1 MELVPVVRR
10 IIGARVRD
18 PHLAED
24 LVQETLTRVVAAR
37 SRVEGDTLAPY
48 AATTARN
55 VVASHFR
62 REDLAKRKAHLL
74 AEDEAAAPPIDGM
87 VDEED
92 RRLLGAALARLPAAE
107 RDLLVAHEVEGE
119 DTRSLAAAR
128 DSTPG
133 AVAAALSR
141 GRAKLRVEYLLLRAD
156 LEPLTDR
163 CRPILRALSAGDRR
177 RQRDLGVG
185 EHLLHCAVCAEVVS
199 GLLDRRGTTPLH
211 DEVRIPVERD
221 ADVVT
226 ARRRGRQ
233 LAEQLGFSPTD
244 ATLLATAISEM
255 ARNIVKFAVRGD
267 ITVHEV
273 SEEGRQGVTIVV
285 RDVGPGIPDL
295 ERAMRDGYST
305 YNGLGLGLPG
315 ARRLM
320 DQFDVVTEAGRGT
333 TITMTKWR
341 RSPPTAGTHP
351 SK

>member
-1 MELVPVVRR
+1 MTRGAFSRHAPAIAGSQRCARPSTGWLRRTAGAPLSSLGQVEGDPDRVSGTPRPSRPEQDGLVELVPVVRR

-92 RRLLGAALARLPAAE
+92 RRLLGAALARLPAGE

-163 CRPILRALSAGDRR
+163 CRPIL
-177 RQRDLGVG
+177 
-185 EHLLHCAVCAEVVS
+185 
-199 GLLDRRGTTPLH
+199 
-211 DEVRIPVERD
+211 
-221 ADVVT
+221 
-226 ARRRGRQ
+226 
-233 LAEQLGFSPTD
+233 
-244 ATLLATAISEM
+244 
-255 ARNIVKFAVRGD
+255 
-267 ITVHEV
+267 
-273 SEEGRQGVTIVV
+273 
-285 RDVGPGIPDL
+285 
-295 ERAMRDGYST
+295 
-305 YNGLGLGLPG
+305 
-315 ARRLM
+315 
-320 DQFDVVTEAGRGT
+320 
-333 TITMTKWR
+333 
-341 RSPPTAGTHP
+341 
-351 SK
+351 